1 MSKQEARKDQLNF
14 QGNHQSSCF
23 LLYVQFVHYLM
34 LYENMLEDFSFQL
47 IILKYWLHYVH

>member
-1 MSKQEARKDQLNF
+1 MSKQEVHKDQINF